1 MSIGAPQ
8 YKDSRTK
15 TDMDATLTLVA
26 NDAYHQNLDANG
38 SGRKVVLPAGDG
50 TQGGRCMIINSSD
63 AAEAITV
70 QQSDASTTVLVI
82 DQNESAE
89 VVCNGQSTTTGWQ
102 AVGVTES

>member
-38 SGRKVVLPAGDG
+38 SGRNVVLPAGDG
-50 TQGGRCMIINSSD
+50 TQGGRCMVTNLGG
-63 AAEAITV
+63 EALTV

-82 DQNESAE
+82 DANEAAE

-102 AVGVTES
+102 AVGITES